1 MLLDQGQLC
10 VVEVLG
16 HIGDDTADD
25 GSGDAEPFLL
35 ATALGPFLNAFKQ
48 WALGDVIEDVGHC
61 YQGDGG

>member
-1 MLLDQGQLC
+1 MFLDQGQLS
-10 VVEVLG
+10 VVEVLS
-16 HIGDDTADD
+16 HIVDDTGDD
-25 GSGDAEPFLL
+25 GSVDAEPFLP